1 MVYVRMVRC
10 LTETARV
17 QVRVDMAVR
26 DLRKSYEKAIETV
39 AVLKK
44 ETRDLELCM
53 SREACLATDDA
64 ERLDAFTDFLILESA
79 RAKRKCERLEHKC
92 KLQAFEPTGLNDL
105 KTLCKQHE
113 QLAKDLL
120 CYSLGHLRR
129 RNSVHTEH
137 AEK

>member
-1 MVYVRMVRC
+1 
-10 LTETARV
+10 
-17 QVRVDMAVR
+17 MAVR
-26 DLRKSYEKAIETV
+26 DLRKSYKKAIETV

-44 ETRDLELCM
+44 ETI
-53 SREACLATDDA
+53 DDT

-79 RAKRKCERLEHKC
+79 RAKSKCDRLEREC
-92 KLQAFEPTGLNDL
+92 KLQAFEPAGLKDL
-105 KTLCKQHE
+105 KALCNQKE
-113 QLAKDLL
+113 QVAKDLL